1 MQFKSL
7 LLSMLLMSFICE
19 NVVAQQG
26 SRNDLMKN
34 LITENYALA
43 ESQYTLMMKSVP
55 SGKLPQSYDAT
66 KNQLLSR
73 EITWWCTGFYPGSL
87 LYIYEQTKSETIKAE
102 ALRALKVIEPNQYY
116 TGNHDLGF
124 MMYCSYGNAY
134 RLFKDEQYKQ
144 IIFNAAA
151 SLATR
156 YRPTM
161 KSIQSWNKNQYFNCP
176 VIIDN
181 MMNLEMLN
189 WVSQNGGDAK
199 YQEIA
204 VTHSNTSMKEF
215 YRPDYSSFHV
225 VDFDEK
231 TGKVLRKTT
240 HQGAANTSA
249 WSRGQAWG
257 LYGYITM
264 YRATKNIA
272 YLNHAKKIAAFYL
285 NHPNLP
291 ADKVPYWDFDAGQQ
305 PIAKRDASAAAIT
318 ASALMELAQYSTGA
332 EKERYIND
340 GVKMIQSLS
349 NETYRAKQ
357 GENGGF
363 LIKHAV
369 GALTLNSEIDVP
381 LVYADYYFL
390 EALKRYKD
398 WYLNN

>member
-1 MQFKSL
+1 MKSKL
-7 LLSMLLMSFICE
+7 LIFGCIILTSLSTF
-19 NVVAQQG
+19 AQT
-26 SRNDLMKN
+26 SNRNDKMKK
-34 LITENYALA
+34 LIAENFALA
-43 ESQYTLMMKSVP
+43 DSQYTYMMKLLP
-55 SGKLPQSYDAT
+55 SDKMPQSYDA
-66 KNQLLSR
+66 KNNQILTR

-87 LYIYEQTKSETIKAE
+87 LYIYEQTKNEAIKAE
-102 ALRALKVIEPNQYY
+102 ALRALKVIEPNQNY

-124 MMYCSYGNAY
+124 MMFCSYGNAY
-134 RLFKDEQYKQ
+134 RLFKDEKYKQ
-144 IIFNAAA
+144 IIFNSAA

-181 MMNLEMLN
+181 MMNLEMMN
-189 WVSQNGGDAK
+189 WVSQHGGNAV
-199 YQEIA
+199 YQQIA
-204 VTHSNTSMKEF
+204 ETHSNTTMKEF
-215 YRPDYSSFHV
+215 YRPDYSSYHV
-225 VDFDEK
+225 VDFDLT

-257 LYGYITM
+257 LYGFTTM
-264 YRATKNIA
+264 YRDTKNEAYLTLAKNIA
-272 YLNHAKKIAAFYL
+272 EFYL

-291 ADKVPYWDFDAGQQ
+291 SDFIPYWDFDAGQQ

-318 ASALMELAQYSTGA
+318 ASALLELAQFTQGA
-332 EKERYIND
+332 QKEKYINAS
-340 GVKMIQSLS
+340 VKMMESLS
-349 NETYRAKQ
+349 NETYRAKV

-363 LIKHAV
+363 LIKHCV
-369 GALTLNSEIDVP
+369 GALTLNSEVDVP

-398 WYLNN
+398 WYLK

>member
-19 NVVAQQG
+19 NVIAQPG
-26 SRNDLMKN
+26 SRNDIMKN

-55 SGKLPQSYDAT
+55 SDRLPQSYDAN
-66 KNQLLSR
+66 KNQLISR

-87 LYIYEQTKSETIKAE
+87 LYIYEQTKNETIKAE
-102 ALRALKVIEPNQYY
+102 ALRALKVIEPNQNY

-134 RLFKDEQYKQ
+134 RLFKDEKYKQ

-181 MMNLEMLN
+181 MMNLEMMN
-189 WVSQNGGDAK
+189 WVSQHGGDPK
-199 YQEIA
+199 YQAIA
-204 VTHSNTSMKEF
+204 VTHTNTTIKNH
-215 YRPDYSSFHV
+215 YRSDYSSYHV
-225 VDFDEK
+225 VDYDQE
-231 TGKVLRKTT
+231 TGKVLKKVT

-257 LYGYITM
+257 LYGFVVM
-264 YRATKNIA
+264 YRDTKNIE
-272 YLNHAKKIAAFYL
+272 YLNFAKNIAKFIL
-285 NHPNLP
+285 HHPNLP
-291 ADKVPYWDFDAGQQ
+291 EDKVPYWDFDAGQQ
-305 PIAKRDASAAAIT
+305 PLAKRDASAAAIT
-318 ASALMELAQYSTGA
+318 ASALMELGQFTKGA
-332 EKERYIND
+332 EQAEYID
-340 GVKMIQSLS
+340 AAVKMVESLS
-349 NETYRAKQ
+349 SDAYRAKA

-363 LIKHAV
+363 LLKHSV

-381 LVYADYYFL
+381 LIYADYYLL
-390 EALKRYKD
+390 ESLKRYKD
-398 WYLNN
+398 WYLKK

>member
-1 MQFKSL
+1 MNQYNTNNYPLQQETSQI
-7 LLSMLLMSFICE
+7 LSICIE
-19 NVVAQQG
+19 VHRILGKGFLEIVYKDAIEYEL
-26 SRNDLMKN
+26 RNRN
-34 LITENYALA
+34 IPY
-43 ESQYTLMMKSVP
+43 
-55 SGKLPQSYDAT
+55 
-66 KNQLLSR
+66 SR
-73 EITWWCTGFYPGSL
+73 EKQY
-87 LYIYEQTKSETIKAE
+87 
-102 ALRALKVIEPNQYY
+102 VIEYKRIILPHKYFADFVVFDQIILEVKSQN
-116 TGNHDLGF
+116 GI
-124 MMYCSYGNAY
+124 A
-134 RLFKDEQYKQ
+134 DEQYKQ

-318 ASALMELAQYSTGA
+318 ASALMELAQYTTGA

-349 NETYRAKQ
+349 NETYRAKE

-363 LIKHAV
+363 LIKHCV

>member
-1 MQFKSL
+1 MKCKLFVLGMIIFFNLPLK
-7 LLSMLLMSFICE
+7 
-19 NVVAQQG
+19 AQNLD
-26 SRNDLMKN
+26 RNQKMRG
-34 LITENYALA
+34 LITQNFAFA
-43 ESQYTLMMKSVP
+43 DSQYSYLMTKVLQDKM
-55 SGKLPQSYDAT
+55 PQSFDA
-66 KNQLLSR
+66 KNNQLLSR

-87 LYIYEQTKSETIKAE
+87 LYIYEQTKDEKIKTE
-102 ALRALKVIEPNQYY
+102 ALRALKVIEPNQTY

-124 MMYCSYGNAY
+124 MMFCSFGNAY
-134 RLFKDEQYKQ
+134 RLFKDETYKQ
-144 IIFNAAA
+144 IIFRSAE
-151 SLATR
+151 SLSTR

-161 KSIQSWNKNQYFNCP
+161 KAIQSWNKNKYFNCP

-189 WVSQNGGDAK
+189 WVTQHGGDPK
-199 YQEIA
+199 FQQIA
-204 VTHSNTSMKEF
+204 VTHGNTSMKEF

-225 VDFDEK
+225 VDFDET

-257 LYGYITM
+257 LYGFITM
-264 YRATKNIA
+264 YRDTKNEAYLTLAKNIA
-272 YLNHAKKIAAFYL
+272 EFYL

-291 ADKVPYWDFDAGQQ
+291 SDFVPYWDFDAGQQ
-305 PIAKRDASAAAIT
+305 PLAYRDASAAAIT
-318 ASALMELAQYSTGA
+318 ASALMELGQFTKGEQK
-332 EKERYIND
+332 EKYINAS
-340 GVKMIQSLS
+340 VKMLESLS
-349 NETYRAKQ
+349 NDTYRAKY

-363 LIKHAV
+363 LIKHCV

-398 WYLNN
+398 WYLK

>member
-1 MQFKSL
+1 MKSKL
-7 LLSMLLMSFICE
+7 LIFGCIILTSLSMF
-19 NVVAQQG
+19 AQTNN
-26 SRNDLMKN
+26 RNDKMKM
-34 LITENYALA
+34 LIAENFALA
-43 ESQYTLMMKSVP
+43 DSQYTYMMKLLP
-55 SGKLPQSYDAT
+55 SDKMPQSYDA
-66 KNQLLSR
+66 KNNQILTR

-87 LYIYEQTKSETIKAE
+87 LYIYEQTKNEAIKAE
-102 ALRALKVIEPNQYY
+102 ALRALKVIEPNQNY

-124 MMYCSYGNAY
+124 MMFCSYGNAY
-134 RLFKDEQYKQ
+134 RLFKDEKYKQ
-144 IIFNAAA
+144 IIFNSAA

-181 MMNLEMLN
+181 MMNLEMMN
-189 WVSQNGGDAK
+189 WVSQHGGNAV
-199 YQEIA
+199 YQQIA
-204 VTHSNTSMKEF
+204 ETHSNTTMKEF
-215 YRPDYSSFHV
+215 YRPDYSYYHV
-225 VDFDEK
+225 VDFDL
-231 TGKVLRKTT
+231 TNGKVLRKTT

-257 LYGYITM
+257 LYGFTTM
-264 YRATKNIA
+264 YRDTKNEAYLTLAKNIA
-272 YLNHAKKIAAFYL
+272 EFYL

-291 ADKVPYWDFDAGQQ
+291 SDFIPYWDFDAGQQ

-318 ASALMELAQYSTGA
+318 ASALLELAQFTQGA
-332 EKERYIND
+332 QKEKYINAS
-340 GVKMIQSLS
+340 VKMMESLS
-349 NETYRAKQ
+349 NETYRAKV

-363 LIKHAV
+363 LIKHCV

-398 WYLNN
+398 WYLK

>member
-1 MQFKSL
+1 MKIKFIGIYL
-7 LLSMLLMSFICE
+7 LLLLNLSVF
-19 NVVAQQG
+19 AQNKERDQK
-26 SRNDLMKN
+26 MKQ
-34 LITENYALA
+34 LIAENYALA
-43 ESQYTLMMKSVP
+43 DSQYTYMMKLLP
-55 SGKLPQSYDAT
+55 SDKMPQSYDA
-66 KNQLLSR
+66 KSNQILTR

-87 LYIYEQTKSETIKAE
+87 LYIYEQTKDEHLKTE
-102 ALRALKVIEPNQYY
+102 ALRALKVIEPNQFY

-124 MMYCSYGNAY
+124 MMFCSYGNAY
-134 RLFKDEQYKQ
+134 RLFKDEKYKQ

-156 YRPTM
+156 FRPAM

-181 MMNLEMLN
+181 MMNLEMMN
-189 WVSQNGGDAK
+189 WVSQHGGDAK
-199 YQEIA
+199 YQQIA
-204 VTHSNTSMKEF
+204 ETHSNTTMKEF

-225 VDFDEK
+225 VDFDQT

-257 LYGYITM
+257 LYGFITM
-264 YRATKNIA
+264 YRDTKNEAYLTHAKNIA
-272 YLNHAKKIAAFYL
+272 EFYL

-291 ADKVPYWDFDAGQQ
+291 ADLVPYWDFDAGQQ

-318 ASALMELAQYSTGA
+318 ASALMELAQFTTGA
-332 EKERYIND
+332 QKEKYINA
-340 GVKMIQSLS
+340 GVKMMESLS
-349 NETYRAKQ
+349 NDTYRAKV

-363 LIKHAV
+363 LIKHCV

-398 WYLNN
+398 WYLK

>member
-1 MQFKSL
+1 MKLKQLVFL
-7 LLSMLLMSFICE
+7 FIAFL
-19 NVVAQQG
+19 NINAIVIAQNS
-26 SRNDLMKN
+26 SRNEIMKK
-34 LITENYALA
+34 LISENYALA

-55 SGKLPQSYDAT
+55 TDRLPQSFDAN
-66 KNQLLSR
+66 KNQLISR

-87 LYIYEQTKSETIKAE
+87 LYIYEQTKNEVIKAE
-102 ALRALKVIEPNQYY
+102 AMRALKVIEPNQFY

-134 RLFKDEQYKQ
+134 RLFKDEKYKQ
-144 IIFNAAA
+144 IIFNSAA

-181 MMNLEMLN
+181 MMNLEMMN

-199 YQEIA
+199 YQQIA
-204 VTHSNTSMKEF
+204 VTHANTSMKEF

-264 YRATKNIA
+264 YRATKNLV

-291 ADKVPYWDFDAGQQ
+291 EDKVPYWDFDAGQQ

-318 ASALMELAQYSTGA
+318 ASALMELAQFTTGA
-332 EKERYIND
+332 EKEKYIND

-349 NETYRAKQ
+349 SDNYRSKP

-363 LIKHAV
+363 LIKHCV

-381 LVYADYYFL
+381 LIYADYYFL

-398 WYLNN
+398 WYLKN

>member
-1 MQFKSL
+1 MKFKQL
-7 LLSMLLMSFICE
+7 LLLFFITLSTITFAQPSARDQKMS
-19 NVVAQQG
+19 Q
-26 SRNDLMKN
+26 

-43 ESQYTLMMKSVP
+43 NTQYLYMMKQVP
-55 SGKLPQSYDAT
+55 SDRMPQSYDEKT
-66 KNQLLSR
+66 NKLVSK

-87 LYIYEQTKSETIKAE
+87 LYIYEQTKDETIKAE
-102 ALRALKVIEPNQYY
+102 ALRALKVIEPNQTY

-124 MMYCSYGNAY
+124 MMFCSYGNAY
-134 RLFKDEQYKQ
+134 RLFKDEKYKQ
-144 IIFNAAA
+144 IIFRSAE

-181 MMNLEMLN
+181 MMNLEMMN
-189 WVSQNGGDAK
+189 WVSQHGGNPR

-204 VTHSNTSMKEF
+204 ETHTKTTMKNH

-225 VDFDEK
+225 VDYDEV
-231 TGKVLRKTT
+231 TGKVIKKVT

-257 LYGYITM
+257 LYGFVTM
-264 YRATKNIA
+264 YRDTKNIE
-272 YLNHAKKIAAFYL
+272 YLNFAKNIAKFIL
-285 NHPNLP
+285 HHPNLP

-305 PIAKRDASAAAIT
+305 PLAKRDASAAAIT
-318 ASALMELAQYSTGA
+318 ASALMELGQFTKGA
-332 EKERYIND
+332 EQAEYID
-340 GVKMIQSLS
+340 AAVKMVESLS
-349 NETYRAKQ
+349 SDAYRAKA

-363 LIKHAV
+363 LLKHSV

-381 LVYADYYFL
+381 LIYADYYLL
-390 EALKRYKD
+390 ESLKRYKD
-398 WYLNN
+398 WYLKK